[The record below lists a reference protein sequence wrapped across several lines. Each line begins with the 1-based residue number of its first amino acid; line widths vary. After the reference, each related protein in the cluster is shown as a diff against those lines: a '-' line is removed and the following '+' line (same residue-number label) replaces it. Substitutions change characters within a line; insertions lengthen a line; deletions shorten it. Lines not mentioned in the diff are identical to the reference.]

1 MSGWTFLLLN
11 TYSSVQLN
19 KVEQKQT
26 PQTLSGRSGDAV
38 HIDKAAIKVDVPDI
52 VSVSACADLTLP
64 AGAGLCI
71 DTIHGPVF
79 LVSIL
84 VIVHSRIIL
93 WTSKFKFYCYYGT
106 SIWLTAARL
115 LTLSMKR
122 DKSIQ
127 FWWLRLVHLDLF
139 TFLLYKTPS
148 HNYVPVNAEPPLEL
162 LNG

>member
-1 MSGWTFLLLN
+1 MCFHVWRNINTYTTTQLGVRVAEPSFLLLN
-11 TYSSVQLN
+11 TSSSVQLN

-93 WTSKFKFYCYYGT
+93 
-106 SIWLTAARL
+106 
-115 LTLSMKR
+115 
-122 DKSIQ
+122 
-127 FWWLRLVHLDLF
+127 
-139 TFLLYKTPS
+139 
-148 HNYVPVNAEPPLEL
+148 
-162 LNG
+162 